1 MGPQLFHSRSG
12 ICIIIAY
19 QRVQHQQRSS
29 HLLRSCLVLHLLN
42 RSCSKCMGFLSLLMG
57 MHAWL
62 ASWTRIRSIHIV
74 CYLPPSSDTTYPPA
88 HSKSNRRDRAHSL
101 THSLFLFRVGP
112 SRSHLWNS
120 YYQHRGRDGYNLQTT
135 NR

>member
-1 MGPQLFHSRSG
+1 MGLQLFHSRSG

-29 HLLRSCLVLHLLN
+29 HLLRSCLILHLLN
-42 RSCSKCMGFLSLLMG
+42 RSCSKCMGFLSLLGDACMAG
-57 MHAWL
+57 FVDKKKKYTHSVLFAPI
-62 ASWTRIRSIHIV
+62 IRHDIPTSALEIK
-74 CYLPPSSDTTYPPA
+74 
-88 HSKSNRRDRAHSL
+88 SKGLSAL